1 MAAPTLKIDISS
13 PQPAYTAGDIIR
25 GKVVLIV
32 PNDQSIG
39 IVAIGFIG
47 RGKTKLN
54 RSNGNN
60 RRIYRGRAPLF
71 AYKQVLYQGHYTV
84 KASTYSWDFQFQFP
98 THTDPSCV
106 EDRFSQDGIW
116 LGTGTIHL
124 LPPSFKYYDNHSRNQ
139 GMVEYK
145 LEAEMEKAKSGFF
158 ESKLAATADLMYIP
172 PRTDPNPEFKLYLQ
186 EQQFRPRTLKL
197 LPDKQQ
203 LTFREKMHTVFKAS
217 ELPTAAFI
225 VRMIYPTITFS
236 DRLLPI
242 HLGIVSMVTSEE
254 VPEQP
259 IVILSSIT
267 VKIKST
273 YHVRAASLWDPT
285 GIVDVSFKT

>member
-1 MAAPTLKIDISS
+1 MASPTLRIEVAN
-13 PQPAYTAGDIIR
+13 PRLAYTAGDMIR
-25 GKVVLIV
+25 GKVVLVV
-32 PNDQSIG
+32 PNDQNIG
-39 IVAIGFIG
+39 IVAINFIG

-71 AYKQVLYQGHYTV
+71 NYRQTLYRGHYTV
-84 KASTYSWDFQFQFP
+84 KANTYSWDFVFQFP

-106 EDRFSQDGIW
+106 EDSFGPNGVW
-116 LGTGTIHL
+116 LGTGSVHP

-145 LEAEMEKAKSGFF
+145 LEAEMEKAKAGLF
-158 ESKLAATADLMYIP
+158 ESKLEATADLTFIP
-172 PRTDPNPEFKLYLQ
+172 PRTDPDPELRLCLQ
-186 EQQFRPRTLKL
+186 EQQFCPRTLKL

-242 HLGIVSMVTSEE
+242 HLGIVSMETSDD

-259 IVILSSIT
+259 AVIMSSIT

-273 YHVRAASLWDPT
+273 YHMRAASLWDMRGT
-285 GIVDVSFKT
+285 VDVS